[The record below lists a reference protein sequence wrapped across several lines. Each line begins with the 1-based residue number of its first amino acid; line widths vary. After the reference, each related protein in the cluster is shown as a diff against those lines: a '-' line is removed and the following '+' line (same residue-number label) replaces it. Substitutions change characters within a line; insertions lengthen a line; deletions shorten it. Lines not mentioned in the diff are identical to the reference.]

1 MPPELVSTG
10 NAQKRFVQI
19 TTLLSLIDPVRGE
32 PITHTLDRHPHDG
45 RQTRERLQKK
55 FLDSFAL
62 ICSTSSKGG
71 ETASAVCL
79 ENSHPSGTI
88 IRLAR
93 NLGVPEGLTGSLQ
106 AILDD
111 LAAVASKE
119 SSIANKEPEIL
130 QKIII
135 LNRDKIQCLL
145 ERLQTPEIRD
155 TIREKITETKLRDL
169 SINAA
174 GAGEFVHWIENLP
187 LLAASNLDINPESLI
202 FHLTWASEAKWV
214 YSRHLEEVFCNEG
227 DDLPPWITIIYKLG
241 KFAVA
246 AKNMLQM
253 AIKQPE
259 VFSSIH
265 IEVIEAPQQQPFS
278 LKDEQLPLLGVVRR
292 LTGGAHD
299 DHIARL
305 GQFWLTAD
313 PETRFRRACRLILTV
328 HAEMQLL
335 AFYDHNPQLTPSLL
349 FIGTSKKS
357 CFLCHQ
363 FLSRHP
369 LAMSVSSCHQKLY
382 PSWTPAPCSNAS
394 VYSRHKMLIRDL
406 SRQLEE
412 TTARDLAMRL
422 DIRRPAVLDSSAG
435 PSLPGPGS
443 LDMPDDGEGALIH
456 A

>member
-1 MPPELVSTG
+1 M
-10 NAQKRFVQI
+10 
-19 TTLLSLIDPVRGE
+19 
-32 PITHTLDRHPHDG
+32 
-45 RQTRERLQKK
+45 
-55 FLDSFAL
+55 
-62 ICSTSSKGG
+62 
-71 ETASAVCL
+71 
-79 ENSHPSGTI
+79 
-88 IRLAR
+88 
-93 NLGVPEGLTGSLQ
+93 
-106 AILDD
+106 
-111 LAAVASKE
+111 
-119 SSIANKEPEIL
+119 
-130 QKIII
+130 
-135 LNRDKIQCLL
+135 
-145 ERLQTPEIRD
+145 
-155 TIREKITETKLRDL
+155 EKTTETKLRDL

-187 LLAASNLDINPESLI
+187 LLAASNLDINPESLM

-305 GQFWLTAD
+305 GQFWLTID
-313 PETRFRRACRLILTV
+313 PETRFRRACRLNLTV

-394 VYSRHKMLIRDL
+394 VYSRHKILIRDL

-412 TTARDLAMRL
+412 TTARDLGRRL

-443 LDMPDDGEGALIH
+443 LDILDEGEGALID